1 MCATHSPSVQA
12 KACRLDNL
20 ARAKLAKDCVL
31 RARTLRLKSRNWQR
45 MAPCSHQRNC
55 QQRQWL
61 HLLHLGSTALPSNKQ
76 WLHDMQRKSRHCW
89 APLSEHIPARKR
101 LGHEPWTSPESSSA
115 PAGRRP
121 GVAQAAQA
129 QATHAARDSLAAPE
143 SRSQP
148 DAQSKHHGV
157 LPESHD
163 RFHNEILPRRP
174 RKQQNKPEK
183 AIIRKW

>member
-61 HLLHLGSTALPSNKQ
+61 HLLHLGSTALPSSKQ
-76 WLHDMQRKSRHCW
+76 WLHDMQRKSRHCCRNTFQHANVW
-89 APLSEHIPARKR
+89 GTSHGLLQSHPPPLQGAVLALGSAGGTGGTGTGDTRGTRLSGRARK
-101 LGHEPWTSPESSSA
+101 PKST
-115 PAGRRP
+115 
-121 GVAQAAQA
+121 
-129 QATHAARDSLAAPE
+129 
-143 SRSQP
+143 
-148 DAQSKHHGV
+148 
-157 LPESHD
+157 
-163 RFHNEILPRRP
+163 
-174 RKQQNKPEK
+174 
-183 AIIRKW
+183 